1 MPTIVHGF
9 DWPER
14 IVVGTIGQPGERS
27 FYLQV
32 RDGSRVT
39 SVALEKQQSAA
50 LAEKLEEILDE
61 LMATDGNRWS
71 VPESTPLEL
80 VDNDPLD
87 QPVEPEFRTG
97 AMSLG
102 FAPETAQ
109 VVIEAFPLDDL
120 DEDDDSDDPVVSEPS
135 EVLQVRIPV
144 GAARAFASRTREIVG
159 RGRPLCPLCGRPMDA
174 TGHVCVMPGDETEGF
189 DGLDGFD
196 EVDDPF
202 DDR

>member
-32 RDGSRVT
+32 RDGPRVT

-61 LMATDGNRWS
+61 LMKTEGNRWS
-71 VPESTPLEL
+71 VPKSTPLEL

-102 FAPETAQ
+102 WAPETAQ
-109 VVIEAFPLDDL
+109 VVIEAFPVDDL
-120 DEDDDSDDPVVSEPS
+120 DENDPDESVSEPS

-159 RGRPLCPLCGRPMDA
+159 RGRPLCPLCGQPMDLS
-174 TGHVCVMPGDETEGF
+174 GHVCVMPGDEL
-189 DGLDGFD
+189 DDDDPLDG
-196 EVDDPF
+196 
-202 DDR
+202 R